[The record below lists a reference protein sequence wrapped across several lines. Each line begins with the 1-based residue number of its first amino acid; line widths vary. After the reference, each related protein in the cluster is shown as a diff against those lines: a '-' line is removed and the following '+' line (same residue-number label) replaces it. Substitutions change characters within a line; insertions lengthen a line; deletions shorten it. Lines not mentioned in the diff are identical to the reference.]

1 MSETDPFG
9 VLKSKIALH
18 SMLTPDTV
26 RSIALSFPETDE
38 APHLAVT
45 SFRVKK
51 KIFATL
57 NAPENRACL
66 RFSEIDQD
74 VFCAFAGSPFWRVP
88 NQWGKFGWTLVDLTR
103 ADEEMLRDA
112 LTVAYCTAAPKKL
125 AAPYLE
131 GEP

>member
-1 MSETDPFG
+1 MRS
-9 VLKSKIALH
+9 
-18 SMLTPDTV
+18 PDTV
-26 RSIALSFPETDE
+26 RAIALSFPETDE
-38 APHLAVT
+38 APHMAVT

-74 VFCAFAGSPFWRVP
+74 VFCSFTDSPFYRVP
-88 NQWGKFGWTLVDLTR
+88 NQWGKYGWTLVDLGR

-125 AAPYLE
+125 AALFTE
-131 GEP
+131 DNT